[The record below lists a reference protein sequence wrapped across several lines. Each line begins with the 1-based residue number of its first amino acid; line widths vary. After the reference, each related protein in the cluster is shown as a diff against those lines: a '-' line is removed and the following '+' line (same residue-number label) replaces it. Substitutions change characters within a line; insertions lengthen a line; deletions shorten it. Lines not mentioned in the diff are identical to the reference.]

1 MEASLTCDGQL
12 IERVRGGNLE
22 ALGELYERYRTQVF
36 RVALAITRDPAAA
49 EDVLQEAFLK
59 VNQYADRIDTNL
71 PLGPW
76 LYRVTVNLSCSWTSR
91 SNRWL
96 VSIEGLIDRLIAPP
110 QNSPEP
116 CAESNEVQRTVQA
129 AVDRLPEGHRVVVVL
144 YYLAECSLKDIADIL
159 GCPVGTVKSR
169 LHYARETLRDA
180 LEGSAAL
187 FPEVVYEPV

>member
-1 MEASLTCDGQL
+1 MEASLTSDGQL
-12 IERVRGGNLE
+12 IERVRGGDLE

-59 VNQYADRIDTNL
+59 VNQYADRIDTNV

-110 QNSPEP
+110 QNAPEP

-144 YYLAECSLKDIADIL
+144 HYLAECSLKDIADIL

-180 LEGSAAL
+180 LEGSTAL